1 MKMSKM
7 LGERTKTVPSEANA
21 KGYANLLRAGY
32 VKQVANGIFSLC
44 PPAKLVVNKIENII
58 RDEMNKVDGQEVL
71 FPVVMPKEM
80 WEESGRYYSIGEEM
94 ARFKDRTGRDMLLGM
109 THEEAAVHMAR
120 NIVTSYNQM
129 PFMIYQIQ
137 TKFRDEPRSRGGL
150 IRVREFTM
158 KDAYSFHNSQQEL
171 DEYYEKVHQSYMNIF
186 ARIGLKNYISVA
198 SDTGMMGGSGAHE
211 FMFLNEIGEDT
222 LVLCKHCGYKA
233 NMEVATC
240 KNQVKNAE
248 MQNLEE
254 IFTGNAKTI
263 EEVCE
268 LLKIQP
274 ENTCKAV
281 CYGVKTDETKLIVA
295 FLRGDMEV
303 NEAKLKKVVQAEIY
317 PANLEDFKFMKA
329 GNIGPIGLENVTI
342 VFDSSLENEQSLVC
356 GANKAEYHIKGLNFK
371 RDIPSATFH
380 DIAKVNNGSL
390 CSVCSQPLT
399 LSKGVEIGNIF
410 KLGTKYT
417 KSMNMLVHDNNGK
430 SFNPIM
436 GCYGIGVGRALAC
449 VAEECSDEK
458 GLVWP
463 TSIAPWHVYL
473 CPLKY
478 SQDESVRAAADELY
492 AQLKNSGVDVI
503 LDDRN
508 VSPGYKFADSELI
521 GVPFRVVVSA
531 RTLENQS
538 VEFVFRATGEKQD
551 VKIADLKE
559 FVLNLIKE

>member
-7 LGERTKTVPSEANA
+7 LGERTKTIPSEASE

-32 VKQVANGIFSLC
+32 IKQVASGIFSLL
-44 PPAKLVVNKIENII
+44 PPAKLIVNKIENII

-94 ARFKDRTGRDMLLGM
+94 ARFKDRSGRDMLLGM
-109 THEEAAVHMAR
+109 THEEAAVHMAK
-120 NIVTSYNQM
+120 NTVSTYNQM

-158 KDAYSFHNSQQEL
+158 KDAYSFHNSQEEL
-171 DEYYEKVHQSYMNIF
+171 NAYYDRVHESYMQIYK
-186 ARIGLKNYISVA
+186 RIGLKNFISVA

-211 FMFLNEIGEDT
+211 FMFLNDIGEDT
-222 LVLCKHCGYKA
+222 LVICDKCGYKA

-240 KNQVKNAE
+240 KGETKTTQV
-248 MQNLEE
+248 QPLEE

-263 EEVCE
+263 EEVTQ
-268 LLKIQP
+268 LLNIQAH
-274 ENTCKAV
+274 NTCKAV
-281 CYGVKTDETKLIVA
+281 CYGDKADPNKLIIA
-295 FLRGDMEV
+295 FTRGDLEV
-303 NEAKLKKVVQAEIY
+303 NEAKLKKVVKCDIY
-317 PANLEDFKFMKA
+317 PANLQDFPFMKA
-329 GNIGPIGLENVTI
+329 GNIGPLRLPENVVTI
-342 VFDSSLENEQSLVC
+342 FDNSLQTEQNLVC
-356 GANKAEYHIKGLNFK
+356 GANKEEYHISGFNCV
-371 RDIPSATFH
+371 RDVKNANYA
-380 DIAKVNNGSL
+380 DISKVNEGAKCAFCNHE
-390 CSVCSQPLT
+390 LT
-399 LSKGVEIGNIF
+399 ISKGVEIGNIF

-417 KSMNMLVHDNNGK
+417 KSMNMQVHDNNGRL
-430 SFNPIM
+430 FNPIM

-458 GLVWP
+458 GLCWP
-463 TSIAPWHVYL
+463 VSIAPWHVYL

-478 SQDESVRAAADELY
+478 GDETVKKATDELY
-492 AQLKNSGVDVI
+492 NQLKNAGIEVI

-508 VSPGYKFADSELI
+508 VSAGYKFADSELL

-531 RTLENQS
+531 RTLENNS
-538 VEFVFRATGEKQD
+538 VEFVTRATGEKQD
-551 VKIADLKE
+551 ISINQLTNHIQ
-559 FVLNLIKE
+559 NLIK

>member
-1 MKMSKM
+1 MRLSK
-7 LGERTKTVPSEANA
+7 LVGRRIKEDPKDAKTVSH
-21 KGYANLLRAGY
+21 KFLVRGGY
-32 VKQVANGIFSLC
+32 VRAVSAGIYSLL
-44 PPAKLVVNKIENII
+44 PAGKRVIEKIEAII
-58 RDEMNKVDGQEVL
+58 RDEMNKIDGQEVL
-71 FPVVMPKEM
+71 MPVVLPAEL
-80 WEESGRYYSIGEEM
+80 WEESGRYAIVGAELL
-94 ARFKDRTGRDMLLGM
+94 RFRDRNNKPMILGM

-158 KDAYSFHNSQQEL
+158 KDAYSFHNSQEEL
-171 DEYYEKVHQSYMNIF
+171 DQYYNKVHQAYMNIYK
-186 ARIGLKNYISVA
+186 RIGLKNFISVA

-222 LVLCKHCGYKA
+222 LVLCNHCGYKA

-240 KNQVKNAE
+240 KGQAKNNE
-248 MQNLEE
+248 EQKLEE
-254 IFTGNAKTI
+254 VFTGSAKSI

-268 LLKIQP
+268 LLNIKP

-281 CYGVKTDETKLIVA
+281 CYGNKADQKQLIVA
-295 FLRGDMEV
+295 FLRGDLEV
-303 NEAKLKKVVQAEIY
+303 NEAKLKKVVKCDIY
-317 PANLEDFKFMKA
+317 PANLEEFSFMKA

-342 VFDSSLENEQSLVC
+342 VLDSSLEHEKSLVC
-356 GANKAEYHIKGLNFK
+356 GANKEEYHIKGLNCC
-371 RDIPSATFH
+371 RDITNAQFF
-380 DIAKVNNGSL
+380 DIAKVSENGL
-390 CSVCSQPLT
+390 CSVCGKPLSI
-399 LSKGVEIGNIF
+399 SKGVEIGNIF

-430 SFNPIM
+430 TFNPIM

-449 VAEECSDEK
+449 IAEECSDEK

-463 TSIAPWHVYL
+463 VSVAPWHVYL

-478 SQDESVRAAADELY
+478 TQDALVKEQADKLY
-492 AQLKNSGVDVI
+492 EQLKNAGIEVL

-531 RTLENQS
+531 RTLENSS
-538 VEFVFRATGEKQD
+538 VEFVTRQTGEKQD
-551 VKIADLKE
+551 VKIAEL
-559 FVLNLIKE
+559 VNHITNLIK

>member
-7 LGERTKTVPSEANA
+7 LGERTKTIPSEANA

-32 VKQVANGIFSLC
+32 LKQVANGIFSLL
-44 PPAKLVVNKIENII
+44 PPARLIANKIENII

-80 WEESGRYYSIGEEM
+80 WEESGRYYTIGEEM

-158 KDAYSFHNSQQEL
+158 KDAYSFHNSQEEL
-171 DEYYEKVHQSYMNIF
+171 DAYYDRVHQAYMNIYK
-186 ARIGLKNYISVA
+186 RIGLKNYISVA

-222 LVLCKHCGYKA
+222 LVLCDHCGYKA

-240 KNQVKNAE
+240 KRDIVNIKSE
-248 MQNLEE
+248 NLEE
-254 IFTGNAKTI
+254 IFTGNAKSI
-263 EEVCE
+263 EEVCS
-268 LLKIQP
+268 LLNIKP

-281 CYGVKTDETKLIVA
+281 CYGNKADEKQLIVV
-295 FLRGDMEV
+295 FLRGDLEV
-303 NEAKLKKVVQAEIY
+303 NEAKLKKVVKCDIY
-317 PANLEDFKFMKA
+317 PANLEEFKFIKA

-342 VFDSSLENEQSLVC
+342 ILDESLENEQSLVC
-356 GANKAEYHIKGLNFK
+356 GANKEEYHIKGLNCK
-371 RDIPSATFH
+371 RDIANAIFH
-380 DIAKVNNGSL
+380 DVSKVKENSL
-390 CSVCSQPLT
+390 CSVCGKPLRI
-399 LSKGVEIGNIF
+399 SKGVEIGNIF

-436 GCYGIGVGRALAC
+436 GCYGIGIGRSLAC

-463 TSIAPWHVYL
+463 VSIAPWHIYL

-478 SQDESVRAAADELY
+478 AQDEVVKTQTDKLYEELSN
-492 AQLKNSGVDVI
+492 AGIEVI

-531 RTLENQS
+531 RTLENES
-538 VEFVFRATGEKQD
+538 VEFVCRATGEKQD
-551 VKIADLKE
+551 VKISELKNHI
-559 FVLNLIKE
+559 LSLIK